1 MEQFAAQI
9 WQEQGQ
15 QQKQQPQQQQQATQQ
30 QQITA
35 VEKHEMQQQQ
45 HQQSNSATPT
55 VIVEK
60 LHAIEA
66 TIIDIPLPA
75 ASSSLSCQNTSTHK
89 HSQHT
94 HTTPTMAA
102 PLSVSTSPSPY
113 AASATSYDT
122 DSSTTSSTCCTRHG
136 EHIYMEKAQNKLQQ
150 QLHQQQQQ
158 KYLQQQ
164 QQMYQQQQQHHQQ
177 QHQHKHARNADPEAG
192 YLKNELR
199 LHWPLFMLLISVI
212 EIAIFAYD
220 SATIPAAE
228 TTQQLI
234 PHMPISSDSVFI
246 YRPDRRLQVWR
257 FVSYMFLHAN
267 WFHLG
272 FNVVIQ
278 LFYGIPLEVMHGSAR
293 VGIIYCAGVFAG
305 SLGTSVVDSE
315 VYLVGAS
322 GGVYAILAAHLAN
335 IILNYRQMRYAVAQ
349 LLSVL
354 IFVSCDL
361 GYALYSQYLDADLVS
376 KPVHVDRLLNVDPPP
391 VSYIA
396 HMTGALAGFTIG
408 LLVLKN
414 FEHRAYE
421 NLIWWLALGI
431 YSAFTVF
438 AIVFNLINTMTGQ
451 LVEERSEVV
460 AQQLLYDLGVS

>member
-9 WQEQGQ
+9 WQ
-15 QQKQQPQQQQQATQQ
+15 QQQQQQQEQYKHQQ
-30 QQITA
+30 QSTDE
-35 VEKHEMQQQQ
+35 VEHHEMQQQ
-45 HQQSNSATPT
+45 SATTVVVVDEPPT
-55 VIVEK
+55 
-60 LHAIEA
+60 IEA

-75 ASSSLSCQNTSTHK
+75 ATSLSCSTAIHTPTTATDAVPPLISSSLSCS
-89 HSQHT
+89 S
-94 HTTPTMAA
+94 
-102 PLSVSTSPSPY
+102 S
-113 AASATSYDT
+113 SYDT
-122 DSSTTSSTCCTRHG
+122 DSSTTGSTCCTRHG
-136 EHIYMEKAQNKLQQ
+136 EHIYMEKAQHK
-150 QLHQQQQQ
+150 
-158 KYLQQQ
+158 LQQQ
-164 QQMYQQQQQHHQQ
+164 QQQEQQKHLQQQKQ
-177 QHQHKHARNADPEAG
+177 KYACNADTEEE
-192 YLKNELR
+192 YLKSDLR
-199 LHWPLFMLLISVI
+199 LHWPFFMLVISII

-220 SATIPAAE
+220 SATVPGTA
-228 TTQQLI
+228 TTQQLL
-234 PHMPISSDSVFI
+234 PHMPIASDSVFI

-257 FVSYMFLHAN
+257 FLSYMFLHAN

-293 VGIIYCAGVFAG
+293 VAIIYCAGVFAG

-322 GGVYAILAAHLAN
+322 GGVYAMLAAHLAN
-335 IILNYRQMRYAVAQ
+335 ITLNYRQMRYAVAQ

-361 GYALYSQYLDADLVS
+361 GYALYSQYLDADAMT
-376 KPVHVDRLLNVDPPP
+376 KPAHVDRSWLNLDPPP
-391 VSYIA
+391 VSYVA

-421 NLIWWLALGI
+421 NLIWWLALGV

>member
-1 MEQFAAQI
+1 M
-9 WQEQGQ
+9 
-15 QQKQQPQQQQQATQQ
+15 
-30 QQITA
+30 
-35 VEKHEMQQQQ
+35 
-45 HQQSNSATPT
+45 
-55 VIVEK
+55 
-60 LHAIEA
+60 
-66 TIIDIPLPA
+66 PA
-75 ASSSLSCQNTSTHK
+75 APSSLSCPTTTHHTAPATVKSSALSSSSSSLSS
-89 HSQHT
+89 
-94 HTTPTMAA
+94 
-102 PLSVSTSPSPY
+102 
-113 AASATSYDT
+113 SYDT

-136 EHIYMEKAQNKLQQ
+136 EHIYMEKAQQQQQQQKSLQQ
-150 QLHQQQQQ
+150 QQHQQQQQ
-158 KYLQQQ
+158 QHNQQKSKY
-164 QQMYQQQQQHHQQ
+164 
-177 QHQHKHARNADPEAG
+177 ACNADAEVS
-192 YLKNELR
+192 YLKSDHR
-199 LHWPLFMLLISVI
+199 LHWPFFMLAISII
-212 EIAIFAYD
+212 EVAIFAYD
-220 SATIPAAE
+220 SATVPGTAATRE
-228 TTQQLI
+228 LI
-234 PHMPISSDSVFI
+234 PHMPIASDSVFI

-257 FVSYMFLHAN
+257 FLSYMFLHAN

-293 VGIIYCAGVFAG
+293 VAIIYCAGVFAG

-322 GGVYAILAAHLAN
+322 GGVYAMLAAHLAN
-335 IILNYRQMRYAVAQ
+335 ITLNYRQMRYAVAQ

-361 GYALYSQYLDADLVS
+361 GYALYSQYLDAEGVS
-376 KPVHVDRLLNVDPPP
+376 KPTHIEHTWPNLDPPP
-391 VSYIA
+391 VSYVA

-421 NLIWWLALGI
+421 NLIWWLALGV

>member
-9 WQEQGQ
+9 WQEQQQQQQQQKPQ
-15 QQKQQPQQQQQATQQ
+15 QQKQSIDEVIPAVEQHELQQQ
-30 QQITA
+30 
-35 VEKHEMQQQQ
+35 
-45 HQQSNSATPT
+45 TPT
-55 VIVEK
+55 ANTVVIVDK
-60 LHAIEA
+60 LPAIEA

-75 ASSSLSCQNTSTHK
+75 ATSLSCPTSTNTHTPTVPAAETVPLASSLSSTA
-89 HSQHT
+89 T
-94 HTTPTMAA
+94 
-102 PLSVSTSPSPY
+102 LS
-113 AASATSYDT
+113 ASSSSYDT
-122 DSSTTSSTCCTRHG
+122 DSSTASSTCCTRHG
-136 EHIYMEKAQNKLQQ
+136 EHIYMEKAQHKLQQ
-150 QLHQQQQQ
+150 KQQQ
-158 KYLQQQ
+158 KYLQENHHQQ
-164 QQMYQQQQQHHQQ
+164 RHQHQHQQ
-177 QHQHKHARNADPEAG
+177 QHQQQQQQQTKKYACNADPEAA
-192 YLKNELR
+192 YLKNDLR
-199 LHWPLFMLLISVI
+199 LHWPFFMLAISLI

-220 SATIPAAE
+220 SATVPGTA
-228 TTQQLI
+228 TTRQLI
-234 PHMPISSDSVFI
+234 PHMPIASDSVFI

-257 FVSYMFLHAN
+257 FLSYMFLHAN

-293 VGIIYCAGVFAG
+293 VAIIYCAGVFAG

-322 GGVYAILAAHLAN
+322 GGVYAMLAAHLAN
-335 IILNYRQMRYAVAQ
+335 ITLNYRQMRYAVAQ

-361 GYALYSQYLDADLVS
+361 GYALYSQYLDADAAI
-376 KPVHVDRLLNVDPPP
+376 KPTHIDRTWPNLDPPP
-391 VSYIA
+391 VSYVA

-421 NLIWWLALGI
+421 NLIWWLALGV